1 MPKRLDVKG
10 NIIGSG
16 DGWIYDW
23 LGMEYTSPKKVNA
36 ALREAN
42 GEDIDVYIN
51 SPGGDVFAGSEIYTA
66 LREYPGKVRIKI
78 VGIAASA
85 ASVVA
90 QAGESEISPTGMFM
104 IHNVKTETRGD
115 YNDMFHSGETLLSAN
130 QGIINAYL
138 EKTGMSPEKL
148 QELMDQET
156 YMSAQQAVEL
166 GFVDK
171 VMFSDSSTTLINS
184 ASGMIPEKTIK
195 KLRNLIKNPD
205 HDDMD
210 FLMQKNK
217 AAARLRLFNLKG
229 ERR

>member
-23 LGMEYTSPKKVNA
+23 LGMEYTSPKKVNE

-66 LREYPGKVRIKI
+66 LREYAGKVRIKI

-104 IHNVKTETRGD
+104 IHNVKTATRGD

-156 YMSAQQAVEL
+156 YMSAQQAVEM

-171 VMFSDSSTTLINS
+171 VMFQDISPVLVNAS
-184 ASGMIPEKTIK
+184 SGMLPEAAMK
-195 KLRNLIKNPD
+195 KLRNLIKNQEPEATD
-205 HDDMD
+205 
-210 FLMQKNK
+210 LITKNK
-217 AAARLRLFNLKG
+217 AAAQLRLLNLKG

>member
-138 EKTGMSPEKL
+138 EKTGMSQERL

-156 YMSAQQAVEL
+156 YMSAQQAVEM

-171 VMFSDSSTTLINS
+171 VMFQDISPVLVNVS
-184 ASGMIPEKTIK
+184 SGMLPEATMK
-195 KLRNLIKNPD
+195 KLRNLIKNQEPEATA
-205 HDDMD
+205 
-210 FLMQKNK
+210 LITKNK
-217 AAARLRLFNLKG
+217 AAAQLRLLNLKG
-229 ERR
+229 EKR

>member
-1 MPKRLDVKG
+1 MPKRIDVKG
-10 NIIGSG
+10 NIINSS
-16 DGWIYDW
+16 DGWVYDW
-23 LGMEYTSPKKVNA
+23 LGIENTTPKKVNA
-36 ALREAN
+36 LLQEAN
-42 GEDIDVYIN
+42 GEDVDVYIN

-66 LREYPGKVRIKI
+66 LREYTGKVRIKI

-104 IHNVKTETRGD
+104 IHNVKTDTYGD
-115 YNDMFHSGETLLSAN
+115 YNDMFQAGDTLLSAN
-130 QGIINAYL
+130 QAIINAYL
-138 EKTGMSPEKL
+138 DKTGMASERL
-148 QELMDQET
+148 QELMDKET

-171 VMFSDSSTTLINS
+171 VMFSDSSPTLVNS
-184 ASGMIPEKTIK
+184 TSGIIPEKTIK

-205 HDDMD
+205 HDDSD
-210 FLMQKNK
+210 FLMQKNM

-229 ERR
+229 EKR

>member
-1 MPKRLDVKG
+1 MPKRIDVKG
-10 NIIGSG
+10 NIINSS
-16 DGWIYDW
+16 DGWVYDW
-23 LGMEYTSPKKVNA
+23 LGIENTTPKKVNA
-36 ALREAN
+36 LLQEAN
-42 GEDIDVYIN
+42 GEDVDVYIN

-66 LREYPGKVRIKI
+66 LREYTGKVRIKI

-104 IHNVKTETRGD
+104 IHNVKTDTYGD
-115 YNDMFHSGETLLSAN
+115 YNDMFQAGDTLLSAN
-130 QGIINAYL
+130 QAIINAYL
-138 EKTGMSPEKL
+138 DKTGMASERL
-148 QELMDQET
+148 QELMDKET

-171 VMFSDSSTTLINS
+171 VMFSDSSPTLVNS
-184 ASGMIPEKTIK
+184 TSGIIPEKTIK

-205 HDDMD
+205 HDDSD
-210 FLMQKNK
+210 VLMQKNM

-229 ERR
+229 EKR

>member
-23 LGMEYTSPKKVNA
+23 LGIEYTTPKKVNE

-66 LREYPGKVRIKI
+66 LREYAGKVRIKI

-104 IHNVKTETRGD
+104 IHNVQTTTSGD

-138 EKTGMSPEKL
+138 EKTGMSQERL

-156 YMSAQQAVEL
+156 YMSAQQAVEM

-171 VMFSDSSTTLINS
+171 VMFQDISPVLVNAS
-184 ASGMIPEKTIK
+184 SGMLPAETMK
-195 KLRNLIKNPD
+195 KLRNLIKNQEPEATD
-205 HDDMD
+205 
-210 FLMQKNK
+210 LITKNK
-217 AAARLRLFNLKG
+217 AYAQLRLLNLKG

>member
-130 QGIINAYL
+130 KGIINAYL

-156 YMSAQQAVEL
+156 YMSAQQAVEM

-171 VMFSDSSTTLINS
+171 VMFQDISPVLVNAS
-184 ASGMIPEKTIK
+184 SGMLPEAAMK
-195 KLRNLIKNPD
+195 KLRNLIKNQEPEATD
-205 HDDMD
+205 
-210 FLMQKNK
+210 LITKNK
-217 AAARLRLFNLKG
+217 AAAQLRLLNLKG

>member
-10 NIIGSG
+10 NIIVSG

-23 LGMEYTSPKKVNA
+23 LGIEYTTPKKVNE

-66 LREYPGKVRIKI
+66 LREYAGKVRIKI

-104 IHNVKTETRGD
+104 IHNVQTTTSGD

-138 EKTGMSPEKL
+138 EKTGMSQERL

-156 YMSAQQAVEL
+156 YMSAQQAVEM

-171 VMFSDSSTTLINS
+171 VMFQDISPVLVNAS
-184 ASGMIPEKTIK
+184 SGMFPAETMK
-195 KLRNLIKNPD
+195 KLRNLIKNQEPEATD
-205 HDDMD
+205 
-210 FLMQKNK
+210 LITKNK
-217 AAARLRLFNLKG
+217 AYAQLRLLNLKG

>member
-36 ALREAN
+36 SLREAN

-138 EKTGMSPEKL
+138 EKTGMSQERL

-156 YMSAQQAVEL
+156 YMSAQQAVEM

-171 VMFSDSSTTLINS
+171 VMFQDISPVLVNAS
-184 ASGMIPEKTIK
+184 SGMLPEAAMK
-195 KLRNLIKNPD
+195 KLRNLIKNQEPEATD
-205 HDDMD
+205 
-210 FLMQKNK
+210 LITKNK
-217 AAARLRLFNLKG
+217 AAAQLRLLNLKG